1 MKQSV
6 RWVGMNEWMG
16 IWMNEGWV
24 NPFFKVAKLCVRWVR
39 VWELMEVV
47 KRTAANCCES
57 WRWSNPKKSLPR
69 LWQSSHALGIERK
82 EVPEE
87 SKGESGG
94 SKVERAERERGRGN
108 RRERERERGG
118 SEGGSKD
125 QPNLFFFALSPFHT
139 CTVQQKSLFLSISFP
154 SLSLGTTKLFP
165 LAHLPLPSFPSHPS
179 SSFLSTL
186 SYILSLSLPWYF
198 LSPRMT
204 PYLSLSTTLEGL
216 SKHKTSCLVNFNM
229 SDPKTSQIQKN
240 VPKKER
246 KKVVQMQKVFF
257 SAPNTTTWCVSRNG
271 AAGV

>member
-94 SKVERAERERGRGN
+94 SKVERAEREREGRGN

-154 SLSLGTTKLFP
+154 SLSLSEQPNCFLLLIFLFLPSPLTHHHHFFP
-165 LAHLPLPSFPSHPS
+165 LSH
-179 SSFLSTL
+179 
-186 SYILSLSLPWYF
+186 IYF
-198 LSPRMT
+198 LSPFPDT
-204 PYLSLSTTLEGL
+204 FSHLEWPPIFLFLFLPLLKVSL
-216 SKHKTSCLVNFNM
+216 
-229 SDPKTSQIQKN
+229 
-240 VPKKER
+240 
-246 KKVVQMQKVFF
+246 
-257 SAPNTTTWCVSRNG
+257 NTKLP
-271 AAGV
+271 AL